1 MRLVTSAIVLKTVK
15 LSDSDVLITIFS
27 DKHGKITAVAKGAR
41 NAKSKLNSSA
51 QLFVYGEY
59 TISMG
64 SKWNYVNS
72 VEVHDS
78 YYSIREDLIKLSYAS
93 YFMELTSFVL
103 PEDTANVKLF
113 SILKNALECLKED
126 KCSGK
131 YLKIIYELKSLDVL
145 GYRPETTFCVDCG
158 AKENLHHMSI
168 EEGGLICDNCA
179 VNMNKGLKIGK
190 KLPRLM
196 TLLLN
201 EDTMKL
207 CQIEIN
213 DFYIEKMD
221 ILLNNYIKH
230 HVGIKRFKS
239 IEFLN
244 TLNFLKE

>member
-1 MRLVTSAIVLKTVK
+1 MRIVTSGIVLKTVK

-27 DKHGKITAVAKGAR
+27 DKHGKITAVARGAR
-41 NAKSKLNSSA
+41 NPKSRLNSSA
-51 QLFVYGEY
+51 QLFVYAEFSL
-59 TISMG
+59 SMG

-72 VEVHDS
+72 VEVYES
-78 YYSIREDLIKLSYAS
+78 FYSIREDLLQLTYAS

-103 PEDTANVKLF
+103 PEDTANLKLF
-113 SILKNALECLKED
+113 SILKNILECLKAN

-131 YLKIIYELKSLDVL
+131 LLKIIYELKSLDVL
-145 GYRPETTFCVDCG
+145 GYRPETTYCIECG
-158 AKENLHHMSI
+158 AKENLHHISI
-168 EEGGLICDNCA
+168 EEGGLLCNNCA